1 MIAFLCP
8 SPAWLKQLAC
18 KRALRPGL
26 LQKSQTLS
34 PMGSALCSLPCS
46 CCCPGWLEKATRR
59 GGSSG
64 DFRRALNAG
73 GAGALRTCSA
83 AFRNGIGISTTES
96 YLSNVFAREGT
107 REMVSCRDRGRA
119 IGLSETATLGGNV
132 VGPMG
137 LGRSLPILQGR
148 IAPPPVPPAG

>member
-1 MIAFLCP
+1 MGAFLRFFWYCVLACSHLFLSGVGQSLIAFLCP

-26 LQKSQTLS
+26 LQKSETLS

-59 GGSSG
+59 GGCSG
-64 DFRRALNAG
+64 DFRRGLNAG

-83 AFRNGIGISTTES
+83 AFRNGIGISTAES
-96 YLSNVFAREGT
+96 YLSSVCAREGT
-107 REMVSCRDRGRA
+107 GEMISWRDRGRA
-119 IGLSETATLGGNV
+119 IS
-132 VGPMG
+132 
-137 LGRSLPILQGR
+137 
-148 IAPPPVPPAG
+148 